1 MLAGFTEATAKNLI
15 IAEVKEFKKNVV
27 EKTLQQ
33 KKDHEAQTAA
43 CVIMMIVSLLGSVFG
58 VESGMW
64 TLVLVC
70 VAALCGYF
78 GFKNKPIAGI
88 ASFIIFALIF
98 PYTYNWYLTGR
109 STYINIEL
117 LIPTFIAVAPA
128 AVVYFLLA
136 FTVYRNSEDY

>member
-15 IAEVKEFKKNVV
+15 IAEVKEFKKDVV

-33 KKDHEAQTAA
+33 KKDHEAQSAA
-43 CVIMMIVSLLGSVFG
+43 CVIMMIVSLLGSFLG
-58 VESGMW
+58 VESRMW
-64 TLVLVC
+64 TFVLIC

-78 GFKNKPIAGI
+78 GFKNKPFAGI
-88 ASFIIFALIF
+88 ASFIIFALVF
-98 PYTYNWYLTGR
+98 PYTYDWYLTGR
-109 STYINIEL
+109 SHFINIEL
-117 LIPTFIAVAPA
+117 FIPALIAVAPA